1 MKNFTQPLFLKIESQ
16 AQLDTLALAI
26 EGTLEMHDD
35 TLLDEVPY
43 RATQIREMAGMSDEN
58 LKEALKKI
66 HDITN
71 ENIDT
76 VNHLRDITK
85 NLQRVID
92 DNNS

>member
-26 EGTLEMHDD
+26 EGTREMHDD
-35 TLLDEVPY
+35 ILLDEVPR
-43 RATQIREMAGMSDEN
+43 RASQIREMAGMSDEN
-58 LKEALKKI
+58 LQNALKKM

-76 VNHLRDITK
+76 VNNLRDISK
-85 NLQRVID
+85 NLQSVID
-92 DNNS
+92 NNNS